1 MARYNGLIIPRSY
14 NDYYSRSD
22 PQAIRDIVALS
33 ADGELNAESKN
44 PLQNQ
49 AIAKIVPVG
58 ASPDNKLIVQ
68 SQISGLTADVE
79 TIKNII
85 PNTASETNELADKNF
100 VNSTVGTNTANY
112 IYKTESGGE
121 KVPFSSVAELEAYAG
136 TVTNNDYAFVT
147 GIDENGNAYYD
158 RYKADVNDGV
168 VTWAK
173 EYRLNNSSFTAE
185 QWAAIQSGIT
195 AEKVAQ
201 FEGAVSPVD
210 VVQSG
215 NMSAVTSNAVYEALT
230 NLENLSHN
238 IPRLVPKDIT
248 AYITDGTFWK
258 RLAGTDGYALFE
270 DIYVGDYFKMSRAI
284 SAYERTGQYQT
295 TGSQYVTI
303 AGLDTMMGNGDQENG
318 VDYHHAVMVPGQGF
332 GGTQHFGRSRMNA
345 TNITEGGYKA
355 SEMNTLVLG
364 AVASTGSTATDATI
378 NQQLYAEFGS
388 HLKTTRELVSNA
400 INATGYNRFGSATG
414 CASSWEWISAQAI
427 LMSEIEVYGSIAWS
441 SAGFDTGN
449 ANRQLPLFAFSK
461 QAQNSRSAYWWLKDI
476 ASAASFCLAG
486 SFGDANCGSA
496 SIATVCVRP
505 RFIIA

>member
-22 PQAIRDIVALS
+22 PQAIRDIVALA

-49 AIAKIVPVG
+49 AIAKIVP
-58 ASPDNKLIVQ
+58 
-68 SQISGLTADVE
+68 
-79 TIKNII
+79 
-85 PNTASETNELADKNF
+85 NTASETNKLADKNF

-147 GIDENGNAYYD
+147 GIDENGNTYYD

-201 FEGAVSPVD
+201 FEGAVAPVD

-230 NLENLSHN
+230 DAAT
-238 IPRLVPKDIT
+238 IQQ
-248 AYITDGTFWK
+248 
-258 RLAGTDGYALFE
+258 AL
-270 DIYVGDYFKMSRAI
+270 
-284 SAYERTGQYQT
+284 Q
-295 TGSQYVTI
+295 
-303 AGLDTMMGNGDQENG
+303 
-318 VDYHHAVMVPGQGF
+318 VPG
-332 GGTQHFGRSRMNA
+332 
-345 TNITEGGYKA
+345 
-355 SEMNTLVLG
+355 VLSG
-364 AVASTGSTATDATI
+364 AVAAGDNKAVTSDAVNSALTNLLNNPINLAFNTRIGSIRFLDLDVVSEDSVCETILSSAKYNSINYLGIKSIGLSEMIIGSEYMIDEGYKVGVQLKLRGTDAEAVPSIRVRKCNGGWSTW
-378 NQQLYAEFGS
+378 NA
-388 HLKTTRELVSNA
+388 LV
-400 INATGYNRFGSATG
+400 
-414 CASSWEWISAQAI
+414 
-427 LMSEIEVYGSIAWS
+427 
-441 SAGFDTGN
+441 
-449 ANRQLPLFAFSK
+449 
-461 QAQNSRSAYWWLKDI
+461 
-476 ASAASFCLAG
+476 
-486 SFGDANCGSA
+486 
-496 SIATVCVRP
+496 
-505 RFIIA
+505 

>member
-14 NDYYSRSD
+14 NDYFSRSD
-22 PQAIRDIVALS
+22 PQAIRDIVALA

-49 AIAKIVPVG
+49 AIAKIVPAT
-58 ASPDNKLIVQ
+58 ASPENKLIVQ

-112 IYKTESGGE
+112 IYKTETGGE

-201 FEGAVSPVD
+201 FEAAVSPVD

-215 NMSAVTSNAVYEALT
+215 NMSAVTSNAVANKVNGGISLSPRKNAAKLVSIDNFVLKDGVIVTVMFT
-230 NLENLSHN
+230 NGNSADNPTLNVNGTGAKPIKVVKAGAKVVPVTHTGYWRGSTTTSVEMWQPYTILEFM
-238 IPRLVPKDIT
+238 
-248 AYITDGTFWK
+248 YDGTDWVIVGNPTVESYSSDTASYEVKADGLIEIFGIATKWNADAFMHPVWFREFNVVTMTTFGGNGTFTTNIGAESDLKQTYFWQ
-258 RLAGTDGYALFE
+258 AGGAPTR
-270 DIYVGDYFKMSRAI
+270 IYFKM
-284 SAYERTGQYQT
+284 
-295 TGSQYVTI
+295 V
-303 AGLDTMMGNGDQENG
+303 
-318 VDYHHAVMVPGQGF
+318 
-332 GGTQHFGRSRMNA
+332 
-345 TNITEGGYKA
+345 GY
-355 SEMNTLVLG
+355 
-364 AVASTGSTATDATI
+364 
-378 NQQLYAEFGS
+378 
-388 HLKTTRELVSNA
+388 
-400 INATGYNRFGSATG
+400 
-414 CASSWEWISAQAI
+414 
-427 LMSEIEVYGSIAWS
+427 
-441 SAGFDTGN
+441 
-449 ANRQLPLFAFSK
+449 
-461 QAQNSRSAYWWLKDI
+461 
-476 ASAASFCLAG
+476 
-486 SFGDANCGSA
+486 
-496 SIATVCVRP
+496 
-505 RFIIA
+505 